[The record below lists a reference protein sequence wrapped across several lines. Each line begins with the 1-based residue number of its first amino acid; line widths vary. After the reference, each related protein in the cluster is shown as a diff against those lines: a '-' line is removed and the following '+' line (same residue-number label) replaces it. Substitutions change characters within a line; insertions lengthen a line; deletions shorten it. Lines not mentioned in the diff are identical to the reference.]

1 MTDKATWQIAIDTG
15 GTFTDCIG
23 QDPQGGILR
32 TKVLSNSCLRGT
44 LITRLGPAHF
54 HFSHNWT
61 VTKDIFRGYALS
73 LTAEP
78 GSAPSR
84 ILVKSIDFLNSTI
97 TLEADLRPES
107 LPAVF
112 DITAGEE
119 PPILAARLI
128 TATPLHEPLP
138 PMEMRLGT
146 TRGTNAL
153 LEQKTATTA
162 LIITK
167 GFGDLPSIGTQQR
180 PHLFQ
185 LDIPAP
191 AKYCTLVFEVR
202 ERLDAR
208 GRVLTA
214 LSNREINRIV
224 RLVRESGVQSVAIAL
239 MHAWKNP
246 AHELTIREA
255 LLQSGG
261 PRFISLSHEL
271 MPAIRLLPRSLTT
284 LVNASLAPILR
295 DYLDNIA
302 HSLGIQE
309 QGNPS
314 GSSLKVMGSAGGLVP
329 AASFLPKD
337 SLLSG
342 PAGGVI
348 GTAAIARQLGFNKV
362 IAFDMG
368 GTSTDAARCEAGRP
382 DYEHTTRVGSIE
394 MLSPSLAIE
403 TVAAGGGSICHFDG
417 HKLCVGPESA
427 GALPGPACYGA
438 GGSLTLTDVN
448 LLLGKLD
455 PQAMGI
461 PVNAGL
467 ARKALR
473 DIQTAIHGKT
483 GVQYSERELL
493 AGFESIAD
501 EKMAEAIRKISIAK
515 GFDPREYALLAFGG
529 AGGLHACSLA
539 GLLGIDTVILPRDAG
554 LLSAYGISQA
564 AVEQTAHRQILQRLA
579 ECEQKLPALARDLMA
594 EAASSP
600 ALAGYAAEEV
610 QLLSCRLYLRFEAQ
624 ESCLE
629 LDFNQAATDSLA
641 SIFEKTYRQRYGHFP
656 ESRHIEV
663 ESIKVVVAAGR
674 DAGAAEV
681 GLRQSRPAHGPALA
695 SDSPLRWDE
704 LPPGATAIGP
714 AILLNPHATAYLAE
728 GWQMEVAPGAHLIL
742 KRQPDHGP
750 QVSPEI
756 SPLPQDK
763 ANPIE
768 LELFTNRF
776 AGIAREMGVRL
787 QHSAFS
793 VNIKERLD
801 FSCALLDNQARLLV
815 NAPHIPVHLG
825 SLGVC
830 ARLAMERLPP
840 EPGDVIITN
849 HPMYGG
855 SHLPDVTLIA
865 PVHEAGPSGRLIGYV
880 VNRAHHAEIGGKT
893 PGSMPPDARNLA
905 EEGVVIPPVLLV
917 KNNTPQWEHISALL
931 SGAPWPTRSLPENL
945 ADIEAALASLR
956 TGAEKLRLLAL
967 EHGLEKIQLY
977 MEALRRHASDSLF
990 STLRPFEGRE
1000 FAATEKMDD
1009 GSPLCVRI
1017 RIEKS
1022 GLEMDFTGTAGAH
1035 PYNLNANVSI
1045 VYSTVMYVLRLLC
1058 GKDLPM
1064 NEGLMANVVVRLPT
1078 GSFLHPGFSEDPL
1091 HCPAVVGGNTEVSQR
1106 LADTLLKAMA
1116 PLARTACS
1124 QGTMNNFLFG
1134 NEKFGYYET
1143 IGGGAGAGEGYHG
1156 RSAVHQHMTN
1166 TRITD
1171 PEELEFRYPVLLRRF
1186 AIRRGSGGRGQWQ
1199 GGDGIVRE
1207 IEFLEPVDMTIMAQ
1221 HRREAPY
1228 GLAGGKP
1235 GKRGRQYLVSKKGM
1249 ESIEGQHN
1257 CQMAPGDSIIIETP
1271 GGGGY
1276 GPPG

>member
-1 MTDKATWQIAIDTG
+1 MANKGTWHIAIDTG

-23 QDPQGGILR
+23 QSPLGDILR
-32 TKVLSNSCLRGT
+32 AKVLSSSCLRGT
-44 LITRLGPAHF
+44 LTARLGPARF
-54 HFSHNWT
+54 RFSHNWT
-61 VTKDIFRGYALS
+61 IDRDIFRGYTLS
-73 LTAEP
+73 LT
-78 GSAPSR
+78 GSKTNAG
-84 ILVKSIDFLNSTI
+84 ILVKSIDFQKNTI
-97 TLEADLRPES
+97 TLDQDIQPET
-107 LPAVF
+107 LPVVF
-112 DITAGEE
+112 DLTAGEE

-128 TATPLHEPLP
+128 TATPLDEPLP

-162 LIITK
+162 LVISR
-167 GFGDLPSIGTQQR
+167 GFGDLPAIGTQQR

-185 LDIPAP
+185 LDIPQP
-191 AKYCTLVFEVR
+191 AKLCTHVFEVR

-214 LSNREINRIV
+214 LSSREVTRIV
-224 RLVRESGVQSVAIAL
+224 NLVRESGVQSVAVAL
-239 MHAWKNP
+239 MHAWQNP
-246 AHELTIREA
+246 VHELKIKEA
-255 LLQSGG
+255 LLKAGE

-271 MPAIRLLPRSLTT
+271 MPAIRLLPRSQTA
-284 LVNASLAPILR
+284 LVNAGLAPILR

-302 HSLGIQE
+302 RSLGSQG
-309 QGNPS
+309 QGNPG
-314 GSSLKVMGSAGGLVP
+314 GSSLKVMSSAGGLMP
-329 AASFLPKD
+329 ADSFLPKD

-348 GTAAIARQLGFNKV
+348 GTAAIARQLGFGKV

-368 GTSTDAARCEAGRP
+368 GTSTDAARYEAGQP
-382 DYEHTTRVGSIE
+382 DYEYTTRIGAIE
-394 MLSPSLAIE
+394 MLSPCLSIE
-403 TVAAGGGSICHFDG
+403 TVAAGGGSICCFDG

-427 GALPGPACYGA
+427 GARPGPACYGA
-438 GGSLTLTDVN
+438 GGPLTMTDVN

-461 PVNAGL
+461 PVDAGL
-467 ARKALR
+467 ARKALL
-473 DIQTAIHGKT
+473 DIQAAIQHKT
-483 GVQYSERELL
+483 GMKYPERELL
-493 AGFESIAD
+493 SGFERIAD

-539 GLLGIDTVILPRDAG
+539 ALLDVETVILPYDAG

-579 ECEQKLPALARDLMA
+579 DCEPALPALAERLRA
-594 EAASSP
+594 EAAGSP
-600 ALAGYAAEEV
+600 ALAGYAADEI

-629 LDFNQAATDSLA
+629 LDFKQAETGSLA
-641 SIFEKTYRQRYGHFP
+641 AAFEKTYRQRYGYFP
-656 ESRHIEV
+656 TSRHIEV
-663 ESIKVVVAAGR
+663 ESMKVVVAAGQG
-674 DAGAAEV
+674 AGAAKA
-681 GLRQSRPAHGPALA
+681 GPRQSKQATAKTSNG
-695 SDSPLRWDE
+695 PLRWDG
-704 LPPGATAIGP
+704 LPVGTMADGP

-728 GWQMEVAPGAHLIL
+728 GWQMEVAPGANLIL
-742 KRQPDHGP
+742 RRQTDPGTGP
-750 QVSPEI
+750 SADTPQ
-756 SPLPQDK
+756 LPSDTT
-763 ANPIE
+763 NPIE

-793 VNIKERLD
+793 VNIRERLD
-801 FSCALLDNQARLLV
+801 FSCALLDNRARLLV

-825 SLGVC
+825 SLGIC
-830 ARLAMERLPP
+830 ARLSMEQLPP
-840 EPGDVIITN
+840 GPGDVIITN
-849 HPMYGG
+849 HPRYGG

-865 PVHEAGPSGRLIGYV
+865 PVHEPGPSGRLIGYV

-893 PGSMPPDARNLA
+893 PGSMPPDARSLV
-905 EEGVVIPPVLLV
+905 EEGVVIPPMLLV
-917 KNNTPQWEHISALL
+917 KGGVPQWEQISSLL
-931 SGAPWPTRSLPENL
+931 TGAPWPTRSLQENL

-956 TGAEKLRLLAL
+956 TGAAKLQTLAAV
-967 EHGLEKIQLY
+967 HGLEKVHRY
-977 MEALRRHASDSLF
+977 MDALCRHAAD
-990 STLRPFEGRE
+990 TLSVALQPFEGRE

-1009 GSPLCVRI
+1009 GSLLAVCI
-1017 RIEKS
+1017 RIEK
-1022 GLEMDFTGTAGAH
+1022 ERVKMDFNGTSGPH
-1035 PYNLNANVSI
+1035 PHNLNANVSI

-1064 NEGLMANVVVRLPT
+1064 NEGLMTNVAVRLPDS
-1078 GSFLHPGFSEDPL
+1078 SFLHPGFSDDPA

-1106 LADTLLKAMA
+1106 LADTLLKALA
-1116 PLARTACS
+1116 PMARTACS

-1143 IGGGAGAGEGYHG
+1143 IGGGAGAGEGFLG

-1166 TRITD
+1166 TKITD

-1186 AIRRGSGGRGQWQ
+1186 AIRKGSGGKGKWQ

-1207 IEFLEPVDMTIMAQ
+1207 IEFLEPVDMTILAQ
-1221 HRREAPY
+1221 HRHTAPY
-1228 GLAGGKP
+1228 GLEGGRP
-1235 GKRGRQYLVSKKGM
+1235 GKRGRQYLITKKGK
-1249 ESIEGQHN
+1249 EYIQGQHS
-1257 CQMAPGDSIIIETP
+1257 CRTAPGDRVVIETP

-1276 GPPG
+1276 GTPE

>member
-1 MTDKATWQIAIDTG
+1 MAYKATWHIAIDTG

-23 QDPQGGILR
+23 QSPRGDILR
-32 TKVLSNSCLRGT
+32 AKVLSSSCLRGT
-44 LITRLGPAHF
+44 LTARLGPAHF
-54 HFSHNWT
+54 RFSHNWT
-61 VTKDIFRGYALS
+61 IDRDIFRGYTLS
-73 LTAEP
+73 LA
-78 GSAPSR
+78 GSKTNAG
-84 ILVKSIDFLNSTI
+84 ILVKSIDFQKNTI
-97 TLEADLRPES
+97 TLDQDIQPET

-112 DITAGEE
+112 DITGGEE

-128 TATPLHEPLP
+128 TATPLDKPLP

-162 LIITK
+162 LVITR
-167 GFGDLPSIGTQQR
+167 GFGDLPAIGTQQR

-185 LDIPAP
+185 LDIPQP
-191 AKYCTLVFEVR
+191 AKLCTHVFEVR

-214 LSNREINRIV
+214 LSSREVKRIV
-224 RLVRESGVQSVAIAL
+224 RLVRESGVQSVAVAF
-239 MHAWKNP
+239 MHAWQNP
-246 AHELTIREA
+246 VHELKIKKA
-255 LLQSGG
+255 LLQAGE

-271 MPAIRLLPRSLTT
+271 MPAIRLLPRSQTA
-284 LVNASLAPILR
+284 LVNAGLAPILR

-302 HSLGIQE
+302 RCLGIQR
-309 QGNPS
+309 QASPG
-314 GSSLKVMGSAGGLVP
+314 GSSLMVMGSAGGLMP
-329 AASFLPKD
+329 AGSFLPKD

-348 GTAAIARQLGFNKV
+348 GTATIARQLGFDKV

-368 GTSTDAARCEAGRP
+368 GTSTDAARCEAGQP
-382 DYEHTTRVGSIE
+382 DYEYTTRIGAIE
-394 MLSPSLAIE
+394 MLSPCLSIE
-403 TVAAGGGSICHFDG
+403 TVAAGGGSICYFDG

-427 GALPGPACYGA
+427 GARPGPACYGA
-438 GGSLTLTDVN
+438 GGPLTMTDVN

-461 PVNAGL
+461 PVDAGL
-467 ARKALR
+467 ARKALL
-473 DIQTAIHGKT
+473 DIKAAIQDKT
-483 GVQYSERELL
+483 GVKYPERELL
-493 AGFESIAD
+493 SGFEKIAD

-539 GLLGIDTVILPRDAG
+539 ALLGVETVILPYDAG

-579 ECEQKLPALARDLMA
+579 DCEPELPALAARLRE

-600 ALAGYAAEEV
+600 ALAGYAADEI
-610 QLLSCRLYLRFEAQ
+610 QLLSCRLCLRFEAQ
-624 ESCLE
+624 ESSLE
-629 LDFNQAATDSLA
+629 LDFKQAAPGSLA
-641 SIFEKTYRQRYGHFP
+641 MAFEKTYRQRYGYFP
-656 ESRHIEV
+656 SSRHIEV
-663 ESIKVVVAAGR
+663 ESMKVVVAAGQR
-674 DAGAAEV
+674 NVAAPTV
-681 GLRQSRPAHGPALA
+681 PQQSRQSTAAAKTPG
-695 SDSPLRWDE
+695 SPLRWDE
-704 LPPGATAIGP
+704 LPVGTTAAGP

-728 GWQMEVAPGAHLIL
+728 GWQMEVGPGANLIL
-742 KRQPDHGP
+742 RRQASPGTGP
-750 QVSPEI
+750 SADT
-756 SPLPQDK
+756 PQLSAGT

-776 AGIAREMGVRL
+776 AGIAREMGARL
-787 QHSAFS
+787 QHSALS
-793 VNIKERLD
+793 VNIRERLD

-825 SLGVC
+825 SLGIC
-830 ARLAMERLPP
+830 ARLSMEQLPP
-840 EPGDVIITN
+840 GPGDVIITN
-849 HPMYGG
+849 HPKYGG

-865 PVHEAGPSGRLIGYV
+865 PVHEPGPSGRLIGYV

-893 PGSMPPDARNLA
+893 PGSMPPDARSLV

-917 KNNTPQWEHISALL
+917 KGGLPQWEHISSLL
-931 SGAPWPTRSLPENL
+931 TGAPWPTRSLQENL

-956 TGAEKLRLLAL
+956 TGAGKLQALAA
-967 EHGLEKIQLY
+967 EHGLEKVHLY
-977 MEALRRHASDSLF
+977 MDALCRHATD
-990 STLRPFEGRE
+990 TLALALQPFEGRE

-1009 GSPLCVRI
+1009 GSLLSVRI
-1017 RIEKS
+1017 RIEKERV
-1022 GLEMDFTGTAGAH
+1022 EMDFDGTTGAH
-1035 PYNLNANVSI
+1035 PHNLNANVSI

-1064 NEGLMANVVVRLPT
+1064 NEGLMARVAVLLPDS
-1078 GSFLHPGFSEDPL
+1078 SFLHPGFSDDPAR
-1091 HCPAVVGGNTEVSQR
+1091 CPAVVGGNTEVSQR
-1106 LADTLLKAMA
+1106 LADTLLKALA
-1116 PLARTACS
+1116 PMARTACS

-1143 IGGGAGAGEGYHG
+1143 IGGGAGAGEGFHG

-1166 TRITD
+1166 TKITD
-1171 PEELEFRYPVLLRRF
+1171 PEELEFRYPALLRRF
-1186 AIRRGSGGRGQWQ
+1186 AIRKGSGGKGKWR

-1207 IEFLEPVDMTIMAQ
+1207 IEFLEPVDMTILAQ
-1221 HRREAPY
+1221 HRRTAPY

-1235 GKRGRQYLVSKKGM
+1235 GKRGRQYLVTKKGKA
-1249 ESIEGQHN
+1249 SIEGQHS
-1257 CQMAPGDSIIIETP
+1257 CRMAPGDRVVIETP

-1276 GPPG
+1276 GAPE